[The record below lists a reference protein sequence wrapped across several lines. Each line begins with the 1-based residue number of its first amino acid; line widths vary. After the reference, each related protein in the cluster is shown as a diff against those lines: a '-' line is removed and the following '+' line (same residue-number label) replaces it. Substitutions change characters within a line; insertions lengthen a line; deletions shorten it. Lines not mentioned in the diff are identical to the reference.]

1 MLFFFFF
8 LIFVTVTYIYSL
20 TDVLQNKTVL
30 RAVLFSYIWVH
41 SQATT
46 CKSFNHSILTL
57 LNSVSNAILLYFLFF
72 RKYRQLTF
80 YCVTFVFVVCKH
92 PALLLRSPNSFWF
105 LLPRICPF
113 SMCLLFSLSPKA
125 FRLFSFFFP
134 PGFQNVSMMS
144 LWAE

>member
-1 MLFFFFF
+1 M
-8 LIFVTVTYIYSL
+8 
-20 TDVLQNKTVL
+20 TDVLQNETVL

-105 LLPRICPF
+105 LLPRICPL
-113 SMCLLFSLSPKA
+113 SMCLFFSLSPKA
-125 FRLFSFFFP
+125 FRLFSFFFFP
-134 PGFQNVSMMS
+134 QDSKMFQWCHFGRNSFWRQGAGEIVLFCSK
-144 LWAE
+144 